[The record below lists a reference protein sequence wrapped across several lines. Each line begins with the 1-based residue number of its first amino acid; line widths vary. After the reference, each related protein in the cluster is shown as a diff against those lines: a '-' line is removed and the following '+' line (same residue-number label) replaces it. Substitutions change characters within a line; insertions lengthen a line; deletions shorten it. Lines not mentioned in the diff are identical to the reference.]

1 MLVGNYF
8 KQLEKQKTHFQ
19 LNEKFPNAIGY
30 FQLQFIQ
37 QFNCFL
43 LLPIEFEYFQL
54 KNFSIE
60 NFPSSLYFKSGS
72 PNKKIRRPRLGI
84 QGRNLQNRIRKFGK
98 DLSMIDLS
106 GEI

>member
-1 MLVGNYF
+1 MLVGNNF

-19 LNEKFPNAIGY
+19 LNEKFPNTIGY
-30 FQLQFIQ
+30 FQFQFLQ
-37 QFNCFL
+37 QFNCIL

-72 PNKKIRRPRLGI
+72 PNKKLEG
-84 QGRNLQNRIRKFGK
+84 QGWAFKVEIYKTGFESLERIYR
-98 DLSMIDLS
+98 
-106 GEI
+106 